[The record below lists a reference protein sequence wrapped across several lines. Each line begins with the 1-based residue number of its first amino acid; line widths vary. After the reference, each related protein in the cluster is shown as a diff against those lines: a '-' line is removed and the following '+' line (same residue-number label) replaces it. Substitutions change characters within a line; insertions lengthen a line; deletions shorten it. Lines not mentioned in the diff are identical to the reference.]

1 MAATLQAM
9 IDASSLYP
17 RPMVRILR
25 QALADTPVVCLTGPR
40 QSGKTTLVRTM
51 MPERPFFSLDHAPYL
66 SVAKADPV
74 GFVAALPR
82 EVTIDE
88 IQRAPELL
96 PAIKLSV
103 DQDRR
108 PGRFVLTGS
117 ANLLLV
123 PTVTE
128 SLAGR
133 MEVARLMPLS
143 ESEKERRPGHFLSD
157 LLAGAVT
164 PVLRSGGDMVD
175 PGGLGQRLVSGGY
188 PEPLARS
195 PARARQWYRQ
205 YIQSIV
211 DRDVLDVGRVRD
223 AQGVA
228 RLLQLLAVRN
238 GELLNTSGL
247 SRELG
252 LDRTTVREYIAVLER
267 LFLIRRL
274 LPWHR
279 NIGKR
284 LVRTPKMHIVDSGLA
299 ATLAGL
305 SEGDWIAKRDRM
317 GHLLESFVANQLVT
331 LAGWTDS
338 DIRFWHFRDKD
349 GQEVDLVMTLGD
361 RTWGI
366 EIKATSTPGRSAGR
380 GMARLAALCGDD
392 FAGGILFYNGRDI
405 LPLAGQTTVAV
416 PVSELW
422 TR

>member
-1 MAATLQAM
+1 
-9 IDASSLYP
+9 
-17 RPMVRILR
+17 MVRILR

>member
-1 MAATLQAM
+1 MF
-9 IDASSLYP
+9 DSPVLYP
-17 RPMVRILR
+17 RPLASVLHD
-25 QALADTPVVCLTGPR
+25 ALTDTPVVCLTGPR
-40 QSGKTTLVRTM
+40 QSGKSTLVRAM
-51 MPERPFFSLDHAPYL
+51 LPERPYFSLDHPPYL
-66 SVAKADPV
+66 SAAKADPA

-103 DQDRR
+103 DLDRR

-133 MEVARLMPLS
+133 MEIARLMPLS
-143 ESEKERRPGHFLSD
+143 EAEKERRPGLFLAD
-157 LLAGAVT
+157 VLAGAIT
-164 PVLRSGGDMVD
+164 PALRAGGQLPD
-175 PGGLGQRLVSGGY
+175 PADLARRLVSGGY

-195 PARARQWYRQ
+195 PARARQWHRQ
-205 YIQSIV
+205 YVQSIV

-223 AQGVA
+223 ADGVA
-228 RLLQLLAVRN
+228 RLLGLLAVRN
-238 GELLNTSGL
+238 GELLNTARL

-252 LDRTTVREYIAVLER
+252 LHRSTVREYIAVLER
-267 LFLIRRL
+267 LFLVRRL

-279 NIGKR
+279 NVGRR
-284 LVRTPKMHIVDSGLA
+284 LVRTPKIHVVDSGLA

-305 SEGDWIAKRDRM
+305 GSGDWIGQRDRM
-317 GHLLESFVANQLVT
+317 GHLLESFVAQQLAT
-331 LAGWTDS
+331 LAGWTDP

-349 GQEVDLVMTLGD
+349 GQEVDLVMTLGS

-366 EIKATSTPGRSAGR
+366 EVKATSTPGRSAGR

-392 FAGGILFYNGRDI
+392 FAGGILLYNGRDV
-405 LPLAGQTTVAV
+405 LPLADERMLAV
-416 PVSELW
+416 PLSELW
-422 TR
+422 ER

>member
-1 MAATLQAM
+1 MF
-9 IDASSLYP
+9 DSPPLYP
-17 RPMVRILR
+17 RPLASVL
-25 QALADTPVVCLTGPR
+25 QDALTDTPVVCLIGPR
-40 QSGKTTLVRTM
+40 QSGKTTLVRAM
-51 MPERPFFSLDHAPYL
+51 MPDRPYFSLDHPPYL
-66 SVAKADPV
+66 SAARADPA

-103 DQDRR
+103 DLDRR

-133 MEVARLMPLS
+133 MEIARLMPLS
-143 ESEKERRPGHFLSD
+143 EAEKERRPGLFLAD
-157 LLAGAVT
+157 LLAGAMT
-164 PVLRSGGDMVD
+164 PALRAGDQLPD
-175 PGGLGQRLVSGGY
+175 PADLARRLVSGGY

-195 PARARQWYRQ
+195 PARARQWHRQ
-205 YIQSIV
+205 YIRSIV

-223 AQGVA
+223 ADGVG
-228 RLLQLLAVRN
+228 RLLGLLAVRN
-238 GELLNTSGL
+238 GELLNTAGL
-247 SRELG
+247 SRELD
-252 LDRTTVREYIAVLER
+252 LHRSTVREYIAVLER
-267 LFLIRRL
+267 LFLVRRL

-279 NIGKR
+279 NVGRR
-284 LVRTPKMHIVDSGLA
+284 LVRTPKMHVVDSGLA

-305 SEGDWIAKRDRM
+305 GSGDWIGKRERM
-317 GHLLESFVANQLVT
+317 GHLLESFVAQQLMAQ
-331 LAGWTDS
+331 AGWTDP

-349 GQEVDLVMTLGD
+349 GQEVDLVMTLGS

-366 EIKATSTPGRSAGR
+366 EVKATSTPGRSAGR

-392 FAGGILFYNGRDI
+392 FEGGILLYNGRDI
-405 LPLAGQTTVAV
+405 LPLADKRMLAV
-416 PVSELW
+416 PLSELW
-422 TR
+422 ER

>member
-1 MAATLQAM
+1 MFDSPA
-9 IDASSLYP
+9 LYP
-17 RPMVRILR
+17 RPLVSVLHD
-25 QALADTPVVCLTGPR
+25 ALTDTPVVCLTGPR
-40 QSGKTTLVRTM
+40 QSGKTTLVRAM
-51 MPERPFFSLDHAPYL
+51 MPDRPYFSLDHPPYL
-66 SVAKADPV
+66 SAARADPA

-103 DQDRR
+103 DLDRR

-133 MEVARLMPLS
+133 MEIARLMPLS
-143 ESEKERRPGHFLSD
+143 EAEKERRPGLFLADLLSGAITPALRAAGQLADPSD
-157 LLAGAVT
+157 LA
-164 PVLRSGGDMVD
+164 R
-175 PGGLGQRLVSGGY
+175 RLVSGGY

-195 PARARQWYRQ
+195 PARARQWHRQ

-223 AQGVA
+223 ADGVA
-228 RLLQLLAVRN
+228 RLLGLLAVRN
-238 GELLNTSGL
+238 GELLNTAGL

-252 LDRTTVREYIAVLER
+252 LHRSTVREYIAVLER
-267 LFLIRRL
+267 LFLVRRL

-279 NIGKR
+279 NVGRRR
-284 LVRTPKMHIVDSGLA
+284 LVRTPKMHVVDSGLA

-305 SEGDWIAKRDRM
+305 GSGDWIGKRDRM
-317 GHLLESFVANQLVT
+317 GHLLESFVAQQLMT
-331 LAGWTDS
+331 LAGWTDP

-349 GQEVDLVMTLGD
+349 GQEVDLVMTLGS

-366 EIKATSTPGRSAGR
+366 EVKATSTPGRSAGR

-392 FAGGILFYNGRDI
+392 FEGGILLYNGRDI
-405 LPLAGQTTVAV
+405 LPLADERMLAV
-416 PVSELW
+416 PLSELW
-422 TR
+422 ER

>member
-1 MAATLQAM
+1 MF
-9 IDASSLYP
+9 DSPVLYP
-17 RPMVRILR
+17 RPLASVLHD
-25 QALADTPVVCLTGPR
+25 ALTDTPVVCLTGPR
-40 QSGKTTLVRTM
+40 QSGKSTLVRAM
-51 MPERPFFSLDHAPYL
+51 LPERPYFSLDHPPYL
-66 SVAKADPV
+66 SAAKADPA

-103 DQDRR
+103 DLDRR

-133 MEVARLMPLS
+133 MEIARLMPLS
-143 ESEKERRPGHFLSD
+143 EAEKERRPGLFLAD
-157 LLAGAVT
+157 VLAGAIT
-164 PVLRSGGDMVD
+164 PALRAGGQLPD
-175 PGGLGQRLVSGGY
+175 PADLARRLVSGGY

-195 PARARQWYRQ
+195 PARARQWHRQ
-205 YIQSIV
+205 YVQNIV

-223 AQGVA
+223 ADGVA
-228 RLLQLLAVRN
+228 RLLGLLAVRN
-238 GELLNTSGL
+238 GELLNTAGL

-252 LDRTTVREYIAVLER
+252 LHRSTVREYIAVLER
-267 LFLIRRL
+267 LFLVRRL

-279 NIGKR
+279 NVGRR
-284 LVRTPKMHIVDSGLA
+284 LVRTPKIHVVDSGLA

-305 SEGDWIAKRDRM
+305 GSGDWIGQRDRM
-317 GHLLESFVANQLVT
+317 GHLLESFVAQQLAT
-331 LAGWTDS
+331 LAGWTDP

-349 GQEVDLVMTLGD
+349 GQEVDLVMTLGS

-366 EIKATSTPGRSAGR
+366 EVKATSTPGRSAGR

-392 FAGGILFYNGRDI
+392 FAGGILLYNGRDV
-405 LPLAGQTTVAV
+405 LPLADERMLAV
-416 PVSELW
+416 PLSELW
-422 TR
+422 ER

>member
-1 MAATLQAM
+1 MFDSPPLC
-9 IDASSLYP
+9 P
-17 RPMVRILR
+17 RPLASVL
-25 QALADTPVVCLTGPR
+25 QDALTDTPVVCLTGPR
-40 QSGKTTLVRTM
+40 QSGKTTLVRAM
-51 MPERPFFSLDHAPYL
+51 MPDRPYFSLDHPPYL
-66 SVAKADPV
+66 SAARADPA

-103 DQDRR
+103 DLDRR

-133 MEVARLMPLS
+133 MEIARLMPLS
-143 ESEKERRPGHFLSD
+143 EAEKERRPGLFLAD
-157 LLAGAVT
+157 LLAGAMT
-164 PVLRSGGDMVD
+164 PALRAGDQLPD
-175 PGGLGQRLVSGGY
+175 PADLARRLVSGGY

-195 PARARQWYRQ
+195 PARARQWHRQ

-223 AQGVA
+223 ADGVG
-228 RLLQLLAVRN
+228 RLLGLLAVRN
-238 GELLNTSGL
+238 GELLNTAGL
-247 SRELG
+247 SRELD
-252 LDRTTVREYIAVLER
+252 LHRSTVREYIAVLER
-267 LFLIRRL
+267 LFLVRRL

-279 NIGKR
+279 KVGRR
-284 LVRTPKMHIVDSGLA
+284 LVRTPKMHVVDSGLA

-305 SEGDWIAKRDRM
+305 GSGDWIGKRERM
-317 GHLLESFVANQLVT
+317 GHLLESFVAQQLMAQ
-331 LAGWTDS
+331 AGWTDP

-349 GQEVDLVMTLGD
+349 GQEVDLVMTLGS

-366 EIKATSTPGRSAGR
+366 EVKATSTPGRSAGR

-392 FAGGILFYNGRDI
+392 FEGGILLYNGRDI
-405 LPLAGQTTVAV
+405 LPLADKRMLAV
-416 PVSELW
+416 PLSELW
-422 TR
+422 ER

>member
-1 MAATLQAM
+1 MFDSPA
-9 IDASSLYP
+9 LYP
-17 RPMVRILR
+17 RPLASVL
-25 QALADTPVVCLTGPR
+25 QDALTDTPVVCLTGPR
-40 QSGKTTLVRTM
+40 QSGKTTLVRAM
-51 MPERPFFSLDHAPYL
+51 MPDRPYFSLDHPPYL
-66 SVAKADPV
+66 SAARADPA

-88 IQRAPELL
+88 IQRVPELL

-103 DQDRR
+103 DLDRR

-133 MEVARLMPLS
+133 MEIARLMPLS
-143 ESEKERRPGHFLSD
+143 EAEKERRPGLFLAD
-157 LLAGAVT
+157 LLAGAMT
-164 PVLRSGGDMVD
+164 PALRAGDQLPD
-175 PGGLGQRLVSGGY
+175 PADLARRLVSGGY

-195 PARARQWYRQ
+195 PARARQWHRQ

-223 AQGVA
+223 ADGVG
-228 RLLQLLAVRN
+228 RLLGLLAVRN
-238 GELLNTSGL
+238 GELLNTAGL
-247 SRELG
+247 SRELD
-252 LDRTTVREYIAVLER
+252 LHRSTVREYIAVLER
-267 LFLIRRL
+267 LFLVRRL

-279 NIGKR
+279 NVGRR
-284 LVRTPKMHIVDSGLA
+284 LVRTPKMHVVDSGLA

-305 SEGDWIAKRDRM
+305 GSGGWIGKRERM
-317 GHLLESFVANQLVT
+317 GHLFESFVAQQLMAQ
-331 LAGWTDS
+331 AGWTDP

-349 GQEVDLVMTLGD
+349 GQEVDLVMTLGS

-366 EIKATSTPGRSAGR
+366 EVKATSTPGRSAGR

-392 FAGGILFYNGRDI
+392 FEGGILLYNGRDI
-405 LPLAGQTTVAV
+405 LPLAAERTLAV
-416 PVSELW
+416 PLSELW
-422 TR
+422 ER

>member
-1 MAATLQAM
+1 MADTPA
-9 IDASSLYP
+9 LYP
-17 RPMVRILR
+17 RPLVRILR
-25 QALADTPVVCLTGPR
+25 RALADTPVVCLTGPR
-40 QSGKTTLVRTM
+40 QSGKTTLVRSM
-51 MPERPFFSLDHAPYL
+51 MPERPFFSLDHDPYL
-66 SVAKADPV
+66 SAAKADPA

-103 DQDRR
+103 DLDRL

-123 PTVTE
+123 PTVSE

-133 MEVARLMPLS
+133 MEIARLMPLS
-143 ESEKERRPGHFLSD
+143 ESEKERRPGRFLSD

-164 PVLRSGGDMVD
+164 PVLRPGAHMAD
-175 PGGLGQRLVSGGY
+175 PAGLGQRLVSGGY
-188 PEPLARS
+188 PEPLGRS
-195 PARARQWYRQ
+195 PTRARQWHRQ
-205 YIQSIV
+205 YIRSIV

-223 AQGVA
+223 ANGVA
-228 RLLQLLAVRN
+228 RLLQLLAARN

-252 LDRTTVREYIAVLER
+252 LDRATVREYIAVLER
-267 LFLIRRL
+267 LFLVRRL

-279 NIGKR
+279 NVGKR
-284 LVRTPKMHIVDSGLA
+284 LVRTPKMHVVDSGLA

-305 SEGDWIAKRDRM
+305 GPGDWIAKRDRM
-317 GHLLESFVANQLVT
+317 GRLLESFVAHQLVT
-331 LAGWTDS
+331 LAGWTDP

-349 GQEVDLVMTLGD
+349 GQEVDLVMTLGN
-361 RTWGI
+361 RTWGM
-366 EIKATSTPGRSAGR
+366 EVKATNTPGRSAGR

-392 FAGGILFYNGRDI
+392 FEGGILFYNGRDI
-405 LPLAGQTTVAV
+405 LPLAGQGTLAV
-416 PVSELW
+416 PLSELW

>member
-1 MAATLQAM
+1 
-9 IDASSLYP
+9 
-17 RPMVRILR
+17 MVRILR

-66 SVAKADPV
+66 SAAKADPV

-103 DQDRR
+103 DRDRR

-133 MEVARLMPLS
+133 MEIARLMPLS
-143 ESEKERRPGHFLSD
+143 ESEKERRPGRFLSD
-157 LLAGAVT
+157 LLTGAVT
-164 PVLRSGGDMVD
+164 PVLRPGGDMVD

-195 PARARQWYRQ
+195 PTRARQWYRQ

-223 AQGVA
+223 ANGVA
-228 RLLQLLAVRN
+228 RLLRLLAARN

-267 LFLIRRL
+267 LFLVRRL

-284 LVRTPKMHIVDSGLA
+284 LVRTPKMHVVDSGLA

-305 SEGDWIAKRDRM
+305 GEGDWIAKRDRM
-317 GHLLESFVANQLVT
+317 GHLLESFVAHQLVT
-331 LAGWTDS
+331 LAGWTDP

-361 RTWGI
+361 RTWGM
-366 EIKATSTPGRSAGR
+366 EVKATSTPDRSAGR

-405 LPLAGQTTVAV
+405 LPLAGQNTLAV

>member
-1 MAATLQAM
+1 M
-9 IDASSLYP
+9 IDAPALYP
-17 RPMVRILR
+17 RPLVRVVR
-25 QALADTPVVCLTGPR
+25 RALTDTPVVCLTGPR

-66 SVAKADPV
+66 SVAREDPA

-103 DQDRR
+103 DRDRR

-133 MEVARLMPLS
+133 MEIARLMPLS
-143 ESEKERRPGHFLSD
+143 ESEKERRAGRFLSD

-164 PVLRSGGDMVD
+164 PVLRPGGDMVD

-188 PEPLARS
+188 PEPLARN

-223 AQGVA
+223 ANGVA
-228 RLLQLLAVRN
+228 RLLQLLAARN
-238 GELLNTSGL
+238 AELLNTSGL

-252 LDRTTVREYIAVLER
+252 LDRATVREYIAVLER
-267 LFLIRRL
+267 LFLVRRL

-279 NIGKR
+279 NVGKR
-284 LVRTPKMHIVDSGLA
+284 LVRTPKMHVVDSGLA

-305 SEGDWIAKRDRM
+305 RPGDWIAKRDRM
-317 GHLLESFVANQLVT
+317 GHLLESFVAHQLVT
-331 LAGWTDS
+331 LAGWTDP
-338 DIRFWHFRDKD
+338 DLLFWHFRDKD

-361 RTWGI
+361 RTWGM
-366 EIKATSTPGRSAGR
+366 EVKATSTPGRSAGR

-392 FAGGILFYNGRDI
+392 FEGGILFYNGRDI
-405 LPLAGQTTVAV
+405 LPLAGKNTLAV

-422 TR
+422 SR

>member
-1 MAATLQAM
+1 MFDSPA
-9 IDASSLYP
+9 LYP
-17 RPMVRILR
+17 RPLASVLHD
-25 QALADTPVVCLTGPR
+25 ALTDTPVVCLTGPR
-40 QSGKTTLVRTM
+40 QSGKTTLVRAM
-51 MPERPFFSLDHAPYL
+51 LPDRPYFSLDHPPYL
-66 SVAKADPV
+66 SAARADPA

-103 DQDRR
+103 DLDRR

-133 MEVARLMPLS
+133 MEIARLMPLS
-143 ESEKERRPGHFLSD
+143 EAEKERRPGLFLAD
-157 LLAGAVT
+157 LLSGAITPALRAGGQLA
-164 PVLRSGGDMVD
+164 D
-175 PGGLGQRLVSGGY
+175 PADLARRLVSGGY

-195 PARARQWYRQ
+195 PARARQWHRQ
-205 YIQSIV
+205 YIRSIV

-223 AQGVA
+223 ADGVG
-228 RLLQLLAVRN
+228 RLLGLLAVRN
-238 GELLNTSGL
+238 GELLNTAGL
-247 SRELG
+247 SRELDLHRG
-252 LDRTTVREYIAVLER
+252 TVREYIAVLER
-267 LFLIRRL
+267 LFLVRRL

-279 NIGKR
+279 NVGRR
-284 LVRTPKMHIVDSGLA
+284 LVRTPKMHVVDSGLA

-305 SEGDWIAKRDRM
+305 GSGDWIGKRDRM
-317 GHLLESFVANQLVT
+317 GHLLESFVAQQLMT
-331 LAGWTDS
+331 QAGWTDP

-349 GQEVDLVMTLGD
+349 GQEVDLVMTLGS

-366 EIKATSTPGRSAGR
+366 EVKATSTPGRSAGR

-392 FAGGILFYNGRDI
+392 FEGGILLYNGRDI
-405 LPLAGQTTVAV
+405 LPLADERMLAV
-416 PVSELW
+416 PLSELW
-422 TR
+422 ER